1 MNPTQS
7 MVEFINMNHAREEG
21 EKMSIIEAM
30 KLAIEEEAKAARRY
44 RELAEMAEDNE
55 TRLLFEQ
62 LALEEDAHYKKL
74 SERLKALKLMGD

>member
-1 MNPTQS
+1 

-44 RELAEMAEDNE
+44 RELAEMAGDNE

>member
-1 MNPTQS
+1 MNLTQS

-21 EKMSIIEAM
+21 KKMSLIEAM

-44 RELAEMAEDNE
+44 RELAEMAADNE

>member
-1 MNPTQS
+1 

-21 EKMSIIEAM
+21 KKMSLIEAM

-44 RELAEMAEDNE
+44 RELAEMAADNE

>member
-1 MNPTQS
+1 

-44 RELAEMAEDNE
+44 RELAEMAADNE

>member
-1 MNPTQS
+1 

-21 EKMSIIEAM
+21 KKMSLIEAM

>member
-1 MNPTQS
+1 MNLTQS

>member
-1 MNPTQS
+1 MT
-7 MVEFINMNHAREEG
+7 V
-21 EKMSIIEAM
+21 IEAM
-30 KLAIEEEAKAARRY
+30 KMAVEAELNAAAKY

-74 SERLKALKLMGD
+74 SERLKALKLMG

>member
-1 MNPTQS
+1 

-21 EKMSIIEAM
+21 DKMSIIEAM
-30 KLAIEEEAKAARRY
+30 KLAIEEEARAARRY

>member
-1 MNPTQS
+1 

-21 EKMSIIEAM
+21 KKMSLIEAM
-30 KLAIEEEAKAARRY
+30 KLAIEEEARAARRY

>member
-1 MNPTQS
+1 